1 MRQGRK
7 RIHGGPNEALDLGQ
21 GPEAYRADAG
31 VMDGEETIDFLIC
44 HTIQILMLPQKLGQ

>member
-7 RIHGGPNEALDLGQ
+7 CIHGGPNEALDLGQ

-44 HTIQILMLPQKLGQ
+44 HTIQISTAANRSA